1 MQGLPFEQ
9 ELAWGRVEHHV
20 VPAIRPW
27 RAPGVLESRLS
38 IDLGQEVNQGVVISA
53 KKRVKV
59 TGLERQHA
67 PVGVEGAM
75 REGTQ
80 VKWVSLVGERC
91 EAKPGAQTAPPVAG
105 VAFAGAADPLKSTL

>member
-1 MQGLPFEQ
+1 VQGLPFGRELVWEQ
-9 ELAWGRVEHHV
+9 VEHHV
-20 VPAIRPW
+20 VQANQPW

-38 IDLGQEVNQGVVISA
+38 IDLGQEVNQGVVISV
-53 KKRVKV
+53 KECVKV

-80 VKWVSLVGERC
+80 VKWVSLAGERC
-91 EAKPGAQTAPPVAG
+91 EGKPGAQTAPLVAG
-105 VAFAGAADPLKSTL
+105 VAFVGVAGPLKPTL